1 MKYTPTAL
9 PNVMRY
15 KNPTPKPSPQTIRGL
30 KMYLIRAET
39 AVFIHCSLKLKNF
52 IPQDH
57 GNCYIKLN
65 YKFSDL
71 ISLFRLIIFDYQQ
84 FLWIFLPKSA

>member
-39 AVFIHCSLKLKNF
+39 AVNLGDKQLKIKNS
-52 IPQDH
+52 P
-57 GNCYIKLN
+57 IKS
-65 YKFSDL
+65 F
-71 ISLFRLIIFDYQQ
+71 
-84 FLWIFLPKSA
+84 

>member
-39 AVFIHCSLKLKNF
+39 AVNGDGDSNFQNLYNFRNYSASKSTTPTDLKPTQIGLEDLK
-52 IPQDH
+52 I
-57 GNCYIKLN
+57 
-65 YKFSDL
+65 
-71 ISLFRLIIFDYQQ
+71 
-84 FLWIFLPKSA
+84 

>member
-39 AVFIHCSLKLKNF
+39 AVFIHCSLKLKTLYLRTMGTAISSLTINF
-52 IPQDH
+52 QI
-57 GNCYIKLN
+57 
-65 YKFSDL
+65 
-71 ISLFRLIIFDYQQ
+71 
-84 FLWIFLPKSA
+84 